1 MSKEPRRWD
10 ELTTVELDDQARRGA
25 VAVVPLAAIEQ
36 HGPHL
41 PLSTDRIIGEGVV
54 EEACSEAA
62 SDVPLLILP
71 TLAMGTSPE
80 HAAFGGTLSLD
91 AATLETTLFDVGA
104 SVARAGIRRL
114 VVVNSHGGNRAVVDV
129 AALRLRTTLEMLVVK
144 AHTFRFPPP
153 DGVDL
158 PGKEWTHG
166 LHGGAVETAIMLHL
180 RPDLVRQDAI
190 RSFPSLGEEMEA
202 TLKHLRPEGP
212 ASFAW
217 TADDLNPGGVV
228 GDATLARA
236 EMGKR
241 FVTHYAAYLADI
253 LRDTHRFPLDRLAEL
268 G

>member
-1 MSKEPRRWD
+1 MSTMPRRWD
-10 ELTTVELDDQARRGA
+10 ELATSELDDWARRSA

-41 PLSTDRIIGEGVV
+41 PLSTDRIIGEGIV
-54 EEACSEAA
+54 EAAARDAA
-62 SDVPLLILP
+62 SDVPLLLLP
-71 TLAMGTSPE
+71 TLALGTSAE

-104 SVARAGIRRL
+104 SVARAGLRRL
-114 VVVNSHGGNRAVVDV
+114 VLVNSHGGNRAVVDV
-129 AALRLRTTLEMLVVK
+129 SALRLRTTLEMLVVK

-158 PGKEWTHG
+158 PEREWTHG
-166 LHGGAVETAIMLHL
+166 LHGGAVETAMMLHL

-217 TADDLNPGGVV
+217 TADDLNSEGVV
-228 GDATLARA
+228 GDASLADPRIG
-236 EMGKR
+236 EQL
-241 FVTHYAAYLADI
+241 VTHYAAYLADV
-253 LRDTHRFPLDRLAEL
+253 LRDAHRFPLDRLADQ